1 MDISQLLTL
10 VVAGGIFLKY
20 ISKIYKEPILDE
32 KRKSKK
38 IMISEKSNNYRE
50 EKLEK
55 ENTIDE
61 SIIDVTDQAQM
72 IRFEK
77 DDSKSLEKIIQRSNE
92 IKNEMS
98 FRQKNKTQIPYWKH
112 QYIYSHEE
120 IYDASDEQKA
130 FYKEFKDRFL
140 NGEYIDLEGNSNYC
154 FILLFD
160 LFNDY
165 QSHEDLTKLK
175 NHFSNLGRNYP
186 KTAPYAKSLLERQN
200 HIHNPDF
207 NIQDYYLNTPYEYQ
221 DYRLGARYKKQLNL
235 TSTEVDYLDK
245 IWNTN
250 NNFLNI
256 EFCLI
261 EAAKLY
267 IAVITELKNLY
278 AQEGKTIEEKFLEIG
293 DLIAT
298 KHHKYRKGSQNYKHT
313 VDYSSNYIVFNNI
326 FKHCESTLRQCY
338 GHNRN
343 VDPRLNYKE
352 EIIQTEYELKVASK
366 VKEILNTLSSK
377 ISEPNDEAEIALNI
391 QSVNRWKDK
400 FSHIKEIYGNNLP
413 KFLESISALERL
425 NQKTPSLKNLLL
437 EISKFLSKQNK
448 ELSLTYYTKYLYY
461 AADSK
466 GIDEKKF
473 VQGLHKSLFKTADQF
488 TDFQKIIND
497 LIKDRDLDKA
507 LNATSKVYEIKRKK
521 IELNKSS
528 IQEAKQQHSETV
540 SLLSEYLKEDDLEDV
555 SSQEIQKKSS
565 KEEVAAQDN
574 TSTFSVPFNLTQIAL
589 ASLFE
594 KNNFSVSR
602 SDLELFA
609 RSNNVFE
616 SRIIDSINEVCYDLL
631 DDVLIE
637 EEGDLYTINE
647 SNFNKILQK

>member
-1 MDISQLLTL
+1 MDISQLLTEL
-10 VVAGGIFLKY
+10 VAGGIFIRY
-20 ISKIYKEPILDE
+20 IFKVYETPIAGT
-32 KRKSKK
+32 KRNS
-38 IMISEKSNNYRE
+38 MVS

-55 ENTIDE
+55 EDLADG
-61 SIIDVTDQAQM
+61 SIIDVTDQGQ
-72 IRFEK
+72 
-77 DDSKSLEKIIQRSNE
+77 KIIKPNGEDGLKSFSKIVQRSDE
-92 IKNEMS
+92 IKKEIFS
-98 FRQKNKTQIPYWKH
+98 KQNKVKVPHWGH
-112 QYIYSHEE
+112 QYVYSHEE

-130 FYKEFKDRFL
+130 FYKEFKRRFL

-160 LFNDY
+160 LFSDY
-165 QSHEDLTKLK
+165 QNHKDLTKLE
-175 NHFSNLGRNYP
+175 NQFINLGQNYP
-186 KTAPYAKSLLERQN
+186 KTASYAKSLLQRQN
-200 HIHNPDF
+200 RINNPHLD
-207 NIQDYYLNTPYEYQ
+207 IQNSYLNTAYEYQ

-235 TSTEVDYLDK
+235 SSTEVDCLDK

-267 IAVITELKNLY
+267 IAVISELKNAY

-298 KHHKYRKGSQNYKHT
+298 KHHRYKKGSSNYKHA
-313 VDYSSNYIVFNNI
+313 VDYSSNYIVCNNI
-326 FKHCESTLRQCY
+326 FKHCESTLRQHY
-338 GHNRN
+338 GHKRN
-343 VDPRLNYKE
+343 IDSKLHYKE

-366 VKEILNTLSSK
+366 VKEILKTLSSK
-377 ISEPNDEAEIALNI
+377 ISEPNDDAEIELNL
-391 QSVNRWKDK
+391 QSVTRWKDK
-400 FSHIKEIYGNNLP
+400 LNHIKETHRNNLP
-413 KFLESISALERL
+413 KFLESVSALERL

-461 AADSK
+461 ATDSK

-473 VQGLHKSLFKTADQF
+473 VQSLHKSLFKTAEQF

-497 LIKDRDLDKA
+497 LTKDRDLEKA
-507 LNATSKVYEIKRKK
+507 LDATSKIYEIKRKK

-540 SLLSEYLKEDDLEDV
+540 ILLSEYLKDDDSEDV
-555 SSQEIQKKSS
+555 VSQQIQKESL
-565 KEEVAAQDN
+565 KEEVAAQGN
-574 TSTFSVPFNLTQIAL
+574 TSIFIIPFNSTQIAL

-602 SDLELFA
+602 NDLELFA

-637 EEGDLYTINE
+637 EEEDFYTINE
-647 SNFNKILQK
+647 NNFNKILQK

>member
-1 MDISQLLTL
+1 MDISQLLTEII
-10 VVAGGIFLKY
+10 AGDIFVKYLFKVYETPIAATKRNDMASEQLK
-20 ISKIYKEPILDE
+20 KDNLMD
-32 KRKSKK
+32 
-38 IMISEKSNNYRE
+38 
-50 EKLEK
+50 
-55 ENTIDE
+55 DE
-61 SIIDVTDQAQM
+61 SIIDVTDQGHK
-72 IRFEK
+72 IIKPNRENGL
-77 DDSKSLEKIIQRSNE
+77 KSFSKIIQYSDE
-92 IKNEMS
+92 IKKEIFS
-98 FRQKNKTQIPYWKH
+98 KQSKIKVPHWGH

-120 IYDASDEQKA
+120 IHDASNEQKA
-130 FYKEFKDRFL
+130 FYKEFKRRFL

-154 FILLFD
+154 FVLLYD

-165 QSHEDLTKLK
+165 QSHKDLIKLE
-175 NHFSNLGRNYP
+175 NQFINLGRNYP
-186 KTAPYAKSLLERQN
+186 KTAPYAKSLLQRQN
-200 HIHNPDF
+200 RANNPYFD
-207 NIQDYYLNTPYEYQ
+207 IQNTDYEYQ

-235 TSTEVDYLDK
+235 TSAEVDYLDK

-267 IAVITELKNLY
+267 IAVISELKNAY
-278 AQEGKTIEEKFLEIG
+278 AKEGKTIEEKFLEIG

-298 KHHKYRKGSQNYKHT
+298 KHHKYRKGSQNYKHA
-313 VDYSSNYIVFNNI
+313 VDYSINYIVFNNI

-343 VDPRLNYKE
+343 VDPRLSYKE

-366 VKEILNTLSSK
+366 VKEILSTLSSK
-377 ISEPNDEAEIALNI
+377 ISEPNDDAEIALNL

-400 FSHIKEIYGNNLP
+400 FSHIKETYGNNLP
-413 KFLESISALERL
+413 KFIESVSVLERL

-466 GIDEKKF
+466 GIDDKKF
-473 VQGLHKSLFKTADQF
+473 VQSLHKSLFKTAEQF
-488 TDFQKIIND
+488 TDFQEIIND

-507 LNATSKVYEIKRKK
+507 LNAASKVYEIKRRK
-521 IELNKSS
+521 IKLNKSS

-540 SLLSEYLKEDDLEDV
+540 NLLSEYLKDDD
-555 SSQEIQKKSS
+555 SGD
-565 KEEVAAQDN
+565 VAAQEVQKESLKEEAVAQDS
-574 TSTFSVPFNLTQIAL
+574 TSIFSIPFNSTQIAL
-589 ASLFE
+589 VNLFE
-594 KNNFSVSR
+594 QNNFSVSR
-602 SDLELFA
+602 SDLEIFA

-637 EEGDLYTINE
+637 EEGDFYTISE